1 MFHSAFFYL
10 DMKERKKDK
19 EFFPK
24 LTYVLAR
31 KITIIFHFH
40 NRKGP
45 SLAVAR
51 LLLHLEIQ
59 IVFFRSRY
67 SCPTCGNVF
76 YVVSKWHRKIVI
88 AFFPAIFLS
97 DTIFHSSNIRQYYV
111 LRAPIVYKLFIM
123 AKQGKFFMILKT
135 IYAKPND
142 YLLF

>member
-1 MFHSAFFYL
+1 
-10 DMKERKKDK
+10 
-19 EFFPK
+19 
-24 LTYVLAR
+24 
-31 KITIIFHFH
+31 
-40 NRKGP
+40 
-45 SLAVAR
+45 LAVAR

-97 DTIFHSSNIRQYYV
+97 NTIFHSSNIRQYYV

-123 AKQGKFFMILKT
+123 AKQGKFFYDFENNLCK
-135 IYAKPND
+135 AKWLPTFLM
-142 YLLF
+142 LLDAS